1 MGLSMPTGPHTDG
14 GSPDEVLFYADLAL
28 DRERHEVFRGDTK
41 VELTATEFNL
51 LQYFML
57 HPGRVLS
64 RTRIIEDVWDDDFH
78 GSRNVVERY
87 VSYLR
92 QKLDVGGPPL
102 IHTVRQAGY
111 VLDAGDD

>member
-57 HPGRVLS
+57 NPGRVLS
-64 RTRIIEDVWDDDFH
+64 RTRIIHDVWDDD
-78 GSRNVVERY
+78 GSRTVVERY

-92 QKLDVGGPPL
+92 RKLDVGGPPL
-102 IHTVRQAGY
+102 IRTVRDAGY
-111 VLDAGDD
+111 VLDAGDDQ